1 MKLML
6 DSIILFGQNISK
18 LKKFYVEILGLE
30 IIEETE
36 SEWVLLNAGNCHIG
50 LHRVGMEF
58 RIGSSE
64 DFKVNSNTKLVFNLD
79 EDINEVRNRLL
90 KAKVFV
96 KEIKTFKNYDFWICD
111 GEDPEGN
118 VFQLKQK
125 KNNEL

>member
-36 SEWVLLNAGNCHIG
+36 SEWVLLNAGNCQIG